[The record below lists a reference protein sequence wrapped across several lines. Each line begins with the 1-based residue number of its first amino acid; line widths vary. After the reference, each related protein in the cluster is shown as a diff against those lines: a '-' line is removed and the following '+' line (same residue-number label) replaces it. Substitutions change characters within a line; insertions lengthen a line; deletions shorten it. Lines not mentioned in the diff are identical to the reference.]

1 VLRVLA
7 ISGSLRA
14 ASSNTMLLGV
24 AARLA
29 PDGMRV
35 VRYEG
40 VAELPY
46 FTPDLEGP
54 ALPAAVA
61 ELRAELAA
69 TGGILICSPE
79 YAHGVPG
86 ALKNALDWMVGG
98 VELSW
103 KPVAII
109 NLSPRATHA
118 HASLVEIMTTMSA
131 VVVPEAS
138 VSLPVMGRNL
148 DESGMLADPDITR
161 PLRAALEAFALAIRR
176 REW

>member
-1 VLRVLA
+1 VLRVPA

-40 VAELPY
+40 VAGLPY

-54 ALPAAVA
+54 TPPAPVA
-61 ELRAELAA
+61 ELRALLAA
-69 TGGILICSPE
+69 ADGILICSPE

-109 NLSPRATHA
+109 NLSPRATRA
-118 HASLVEIMTTMSA
+118 HASLVEILTTMSA
-131 VVVPEAS
+131 VVVQEAS
-138 VSLPVMGRNL
+138 VTLPVMGRNL
-148 DESGMLADPDITR
+148 DESGMLADPDIAG
-161 PLRAALEAFALAIRR
+161 PLRAALEAFAVAIGS